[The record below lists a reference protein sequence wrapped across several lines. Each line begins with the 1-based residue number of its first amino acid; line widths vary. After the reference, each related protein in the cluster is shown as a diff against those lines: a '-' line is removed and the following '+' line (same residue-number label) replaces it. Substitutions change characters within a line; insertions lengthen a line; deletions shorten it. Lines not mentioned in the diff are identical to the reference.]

1 MINIRSYIS
10 KDLVF
15 GAIGGSILAT
25 ILTSIIDGKAIEE
38 SHKELK
44 LSNDKLEEVL
54 ANFEEYNNLIDEQRK
69 LIKEQKEF
77 QKKANEKIK
86 ELGEK
91 LVKYKTKEVLEEREK
106 IKKEEAKKAIE
117 EKRWDDVYRLTE
129 RWYNHYP
136 VDMSRAEVF
145 TNLEKDGYIT
155 KEDRTDAYNYF
166 GNLWFYVGD

>member
-1 MINIRSYIS
+1 MNINIRSYIS

-15 GAIGGSILAT
+15 GAFGGAILGT
-25 ILTSIIDGKAIEE
+25 IIAGLIDGKAIEE
-38 SHKELK
+38 SNKELK

-54 ANFEEYNNLIDEQRK
+54 ANFEEYSNLIDDQQK

-86 ELGEK
+86 ELEEK
-91 LVKYKTKEVLEEREK
+91 LKDYLAEEAKKKEVEK
-106 IKKEEAKKAIE
+106 VKKAIE
-117 EKRWDDVYRLTE
+117 ERDWSTVYNLAE
-129 RWYNHYP
+129 GWYNPYP
-136 VDMSRAEVF
+136 VQMSRAEVF

-155 KEDRTDAYNYF
+155 KEDRIDAYDYY